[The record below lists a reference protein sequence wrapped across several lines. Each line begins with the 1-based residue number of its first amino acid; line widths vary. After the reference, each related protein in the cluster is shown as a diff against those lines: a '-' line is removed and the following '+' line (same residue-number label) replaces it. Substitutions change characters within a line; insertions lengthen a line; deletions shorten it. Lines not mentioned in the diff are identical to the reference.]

1 MSIQEKLQTNYQYFQ
16 EYNKHKYERFQ
27 QLIINSTV
35 RKIIN
40 AIPFLLSVNE
50 KKLPGY
56 VEGDVP
62 YGIARYEPD
71 EETKKFLQGKFHIHS
86 IALKK
91 EKPFIEML
99 AVMGSVGTIA
109 YSKKS
114 DFDYWVCIDKGSVT
128 RAMLDNFQKKVDEI
142 QKWAIKEMQLD
153 VHLFINDIENVK
165 DGIFAEDEDE
175 AFGSTV
181 GAVLKD
187 EFFRSSIIIAGK
199 TPFWWILPRFARDS
213 DYEKIYAEMTE
224 DFREQFLD
232 LGNLYEISK
241 TDFLGAALFQI
252 IKSLGNPFKS
262 IIKIGVLE
270 KYLFGPEESP
280 LLSQK
285 VKSFIQ
291 RGDFDNKI
299 LDSYIL
305 MFEEVYDYYESVLE
319 DRQLLKILRQNL
331 YLKID
336 PQLSKYLGIKNS
348 QNLPYK
354 VMVMFKYVKEWKWT
368 GREVRELDNF
378 DNWDYNKIIGFWTQV
393 QKFMLLSYQKIAVQ
407 LPSINLEKKISDSD
421 FKLLSRKIK
430 TYFSSE
436 DNKIDH
442 YITFKDTPFESIIYI
457 EPSDTSI
464 DTHEWRLYKRNTE
477 LSEQFATTT
486 LKTDSNFIKLL
497 AWTGIN
503 QIFNPTFS
511 RLKIQSGYNRINP
524 NLVVDLL
531 TKIASLFSGK
541 GISLRN
547 DYFLNPAFNL
557 VNMVIINFNIENVDT
572 IKTISY
578 IYRTSWG
585 ESYIEEYHSDADL
598 ISILS
603 KILND
608 GFKQKRPFDEY
619 VVIDTPEPFK
629 RAYKDIERLF
639 RQAYE
644 FIILGDKYSS
654 LRLVSQLGNQ
664 YISINSEKGSVT
676 VKPYANFIQFLT
688 ANSLTP
694 RNKIAYSFY
703 GENLHVQIL
712 KEIYD
717 QRRPRTLTVVYEEK
731 GNLVFIYVV
740 NESGNIFTFNKPK
753 TVLEETLVYTYSFC
767 RNVISQLNA
776 KHSKPVINE
785 IINFNK
791 LNIDKF
797 GNFSI
802 VNESK
807 RIEDVYL
814 LKYQTKRTL
823 SAEIMKHHKT
833 QPLYCVKNSDGTS
846 TEMVPL
852 KDISREIKEGKVVIQ
867 SGSVIIDEI
876 KIRDLTSED
885 AEIGSSLYFVEKYRL
900 ETLLERAQ
908 G

>member
-1 MSIQEKLQTNYQYFQ
+1 MSILEKITGNHQHFLD
-16 EYNKHKYERFQ
+16 YNRLKYERFQ
-27 QLIINSTV
+27 QLITNNTV

-40 AIPFLLSVNE
+40 SIPFLLCVNE

-62 YGIARYEPD
+62 CGIANYETD
-71 EETKKFLQGKFHIHS
+71 EDTKKFLQGKFHLHTIT
-86 IALKK
+86 IKK
-91 EKPFIEML
+91 SKPFIEML

-114 DFDYWVCIDKGSVT
+114 DFDYWVCVDKQSVSKS
-128 RAMLDNFQKKVDEI
+128 MLDNFQKKIEEI
-142 QKWAIKEMQLD
+142 QKWAIKEMELE
-153 VHLFINDIENVK
+153 VHLFVNDIESIKN
-165 DGIFAEDEDE
+165 DIFAEDEDE

-199 TPFWWILPRFARDS
+199 TPFWWVLPRFVRDS
-213 DYEKIYAEMTE
+213 DYEKLYHEIPE
-224 DFREQFLD
+224 DMKNKFID

-285 VKSFIQ
+285 VKSFIH

-319 DRQLLKILRQNL
+319 DKSLLRTLRQNL

-336 PQLSKYLGIKNS
+336 PQLSKYAAIKNS

-354 VMVMFKYVKEWKWT
+354 VMVMFKYVREWKW
-368 GREVRELDNF
+368 GGKEIHELDNF
-378 DNWDYNKIIGFWTQV
+378 DNWDYNKIIAFWNQV

-436 DNKIDH
+436 ENKIDH

-457 EPSDTSI
+457 EPSDKSI

-477 LSEQFATTT
+477 LTDQFATTT
-486 LKTDSNFIKLL
+486 LKTDASLIKLL

-511 RLKIQSGYNRINP
+511 RLKIQSGYSRINP
-524 NLVVDLL
+524 NLVVELL
-531 TKIASLFSGK
+531 TKISSLFSGK

-557 VNMVIINFNIENVDT
+557 VNMAIINFNMENADA
-572 IKTISY
+572 IRNIHY

-585 ESYIEEYHSDADL
+585 ESYIEEYHSENDL
-598 ISILS
+598 IGILTRV
-603 KILND
+603 LND
-608 GFKQKRPFDEY
+608 GLKQKRPFEEY
-619 VVIDTPEPFK
+619 IVIDTPEPFK
-629 RAYKDIERLF
+629 KIYKDIERLF
-639 RQAYE
+639 KHAYE
-644 FIILGDKYSS
+644 FIISGDERLS
-654 LRLVSQLGNQ
+654 LRLLSQLGNQ
-664 YISINSEKGSVT
+664 YILINRDRGSLSI
-676 VKPYANFIQFLT
+676 KPYNNYIQFLT

-694 RNKIAYSFY
+694 RNRIGYSFF
-703 GENLHVQIL
+703 GDNIHVQIL
-712 KEIYD
+712 SEIYEL
-717 QRRPRTLTVVYEEK
+717 RRPRTLTVVYQEN
-731 GNLVFIYVV
+731 GNALFIYVI
-740 NESGNIFTFNKPK
+740 NESGNIFSFVK
-753 TVLEETLVYTYSFC
+753 TKTTLEESLVYMYSFC
-767 RNVISQLNA
+767 RNVIAQMNSRASRPL
-776 KHSKPVINE
+776 INE
-785 IINFNK
+785 MVNFNR
-791 LNIDKF
+791 LSVDKF
-797 GNFSI
+797 GKTAV

-814 LKYQTKRTL
+814 LKYQTKRSL
-823 SAEIMKHHKT
+823 SAEIFKHKAE
-833 QPLYCVKNSDGTS
+833 QSLYRLKNSDGTAS
-846 TEMVPL
+846 DPVT
-852 KDISREIKEGKVVIQ
+852 IKGIAERVQEGKISLQ
-867 SGSVIIDEI
+867 PGPVIIDEI
-876 KIRDLTSED
+876 VIMDRTEED
-885 AEIGSSLYFVEKYRL
+885 REVGSTLYFVEKYRL
-900 ETLLERAQ
+900 ETLLEKGQ
-908 G
+908 

>member
-1 MSIQEKLQTNYQYFQ
+1 MSILDKINANHQYFL
-16 EYNKHKYERFQ
+16 EYNRLKYERFQ
-27 QLIINSTV
+27 QLITNSTT

-40 AIPFLLSVNE
+40 AIPFLLCVNE

-56 VEGDVP
+56 VDGDVP
-62 YGIARYEPD
+62 YGIANYQPD
-71 EETKKFLQGKFHIHS
+71 EETKKYLQGKFHIHT
-86 IALKK
+86 IGINTRP
-91 EKPFIEML
+91 PFIEML

-114 DFDYWVCIDKGSVT
+114 DFDYWVCVDRSKVT
-128 RAMLDNFQKKVDEI
+128 RPMLENFHKKIEEI
-142 QKWAIKEMQLD
+142 QKWAIKEIQLD
-153 VHLFINDIENVK
+153 VHLFVNDIESIK
-165 DGIFAEDEDE
+165 EGIFAEDEDE

-187 EFFRSSIIIAGK
+187 EFFRSSIIIAGR
-199 TPFWWILPRFARDS
+199 TPFWWVLPRFVRDS
-213 DYEKIYAEMTE
+213 DYEKLY
-224 DFREQFLD
+224 RETPDDSRENFVD

-319 DRQLLKILRQNL
+319 DRSLLKILRLNL

-378 DNWDYNKIIGFWTQV
+378 DNWDYNKIIAFWTQV
-393 QKFMLLSYQKIAVQ
+393 QRFMLLSYQKIAVQ
-407 LPSINLEKKISDSD
+407 LPSINLEKKISESD

-436 DNKIDH
+436 GNKIDH
-442 YITFKDTPFESIIYI
+442 YITFKETPFESIIYI

-464 DTHEWRLYKRNTE
+464 DTNEWRLFKRNTE
-477 LSEQFATTT
+477 LNDQFATTT

-511 RLKIQSGYNRINP
+511 RLKIQSGYSRINP

-531 TKIASLFSGK
+531 SKMATLFSGK

-557 VNMVIINFNIENVDT
+557 VNMVIINFNMENIEE
-572 IKTISY
+572 IKTITY

-585 ESYIEEYHSDADL
+585 ESYIDEYRSEADL
-598 ISILS
+598 IT
-603 KILND
+603 ILNRILCD
-608 GFKQKRPFDEY
+608 GLILKRPFDEY

-629 RAYKDIERLF
+629 RTYKDIEKLF

-644 FIILGDKYSS
+644 FILGGDTRSS
-654 LRLVSQLGNQ
+654 RRLVSQMGNQ
-664 YISINSEKGSVT
+664 YVSINSDKGAVSI
-676 VKPYANFIQFLT
+676 KPFGNYIQFIT
-688 ANSLTP
+688 TNSLMP
-694 RNKIAYSFY
+694 RNAITYSFF
-703 GENLHVQIL
+703 GDNLHVQIL
-712 KEIYD
+712 REIYE
-717 QRRPRTLTVVYEEK
+717 QRRPKTLTVVYEEK
-731 GNLVFIYVV
+731 GTLLFIYVV
-740 NESGNIFTFNKPK
+740 NESGNIFTFIKPK
-753 TVLEETLVYTYSFC
+753 SLLEETLVYMFSFC
-767 RNVISQLNA
+767 RNVIARIGQKSTR
-776 KHSKPVINE
+776 PPINE
-785 IINFNK
+785 HINFNR
-791 LNIDKF
+791 LNVDKF

-823 SAEIMKHHKT
+823 SAEVLRRKDGQT
-833 QPLYCVKNSDGTS
+833 QYRVKDSDGAATD
-846 TEMVPL
+846 MVPL
-852 KDISREIKEGKVVIQ
+852 TGFAGQIQGGKLSIKSGAVIL
-867 SGSVIIDEI
+867 DEI
-876 KIRDLTSED
+876 VFMDLSDED
-885 AEIGSSLYFVEKYRL
+885 KKIGSSIYFVEKYRL
-900 ETLLERAQ
+900 ETVLERAQ